1 MSDSIQTILANTEAL
16 SVLSE
21 EATDYL
27 GRKLEFDPSKEQFVD
42 KKEANNLLTRE
53 YRKPIVV
60 PSDV

>member
-27 GRKLEFDPSKEQFVD
+27 GLKLEIDPSKEQIVD